1 MPVQTDSPATGYTTH
16 YALPSLS
23 QQQAHLYREKTL
35 FWGTVSSFVVSF
47 LLFLVAGMLI
57 FTGRH
62 KLRDKV
68 DAGVTTGVVASLFTA
83 CSALGMTIYRHD
95 HTSLRYLLAVWT
107 TFVTSCVLN
116 GMLLILVVRNPA

>member
-23 QQQAHLYREKTL
+23 QQKAHLYREKTL

-47 LLFLVAGMLI
+47 LLFLVAGTLI

-95 HTSLRYLLAVWT
+95 HTSLHTY
-107 TFVTSCVLN
+107 
-116 GMLLILVVRNPA
+116 